1 MYYLF
6 RAQPDPKLVKA
17 KEKNLPK
24 TGKVFLLLFF
34 LFHVVF
40 LGFNFFYF
48 YYNLVP
54 VAEAADNEIAIDS
67 VDLPAPAAAD

>member
-6 RAQPDPKLVKA
+6 RSKEPEKV
-17 KEKNLPK
+17 KEKTLPK
-24 TGKVFLLLFF
+24 SGKIFLILFF

-48 YYNLVP
+48 FYY
-54 VAEAADNEIAIDS
+54 AAEEAAEGKAID
-67 VDLPAPAAAD
+67 VDDVDASASLSDDV